1 MGSILRNAEGVSKIE
16 MPREGVVVVT
26 FDDKKTT
33 VAKIVRAL
41 EAGNFTV
48 KGKPV
53 YVKPDASSSQGTSQ
67 GASAHPPQELPLYST
82 SPDSIGT
89 MSR

>member
-1 MGSILRNAEGVSKIE
+1 MGSILKSTDGVSKFEI
-16 MPREGVVVVT
+16 PGEGVVVVT

-33 VAKIVRAL
+33 VAKIVKAL
-41 EAGNFTV
+41 EKGSFKV

-53 YVKPDASSSQGTSQ
+53 YVKPGAPLQQG
-67 GASAHPPQELPLYST
+67 SAQSTGTQPQEVPRYVIT
-82 SPDSIGT
+82 PDSSGT